1 MTSTYFAKDLSIL
14 LSTSVAELLFDW
26 WVYAAL
32 NIAEDLLMQT
42 FIMCFKEAKLINQII
57 GESLELLASSTKE
70 RFASR
75 TLNEKV
81 LVPNRML
88 ATKVESLDFFCALGV
103 NFLLNREFYFF
114 KKPESNLKS
123 FSLIKK
129 ICLYLKPLEAKKATF
144 VKGCGFGENCNVS
157 MRTPLLRDNQFG
169 WKSLFLKQLKLC
181 CEDFILKNS
190 WRWVFI
196 E

>member
-1 MTSTYFAKDLSIL
+1 MSLRSSKHRWRFA
-14 LSTSVAELLFDW
+14 
-26 WVYAAL
+26 YADFYYVFQRGQAQ
-32 NIAEDLLMQT
+32 I
-42 FIMCFKEAKLINQII
+42 QII

-88 ATKVESLDFFCALGV
+88 ATKVESLDFFAHSELI
-103 NFLLNREFYFF
+103 FLLNREFYFF

>member
-1 MTSTYFAKDLSIL
+1 
-14 LSTSVAELLFDW
+14 
-26 WVYAAL
+26 
-32 NIAEDLLMQT
+32 MQT

-103 NFLLNREFYFF
+103 NFFAESRILLFQ
-114 KKPESNLKS
+114 
-123 FSLIKK
+123 
-129 ICLYLKPLEAKKATF
+129 KA
-144 VKGCGFGENCNVS
+144 
-157 MRTPLLRDNQFG
+157 
-169 WKSLFLKQLKLC
+169 
-181 CEDFILKNS
+181 
-190 WRWVFI
+190 
-196 E
+196 